1 MYLFFALVDK
11 INYKAVLL
19 PKGLNIFKHLRALGI
34 MNFVKELCMSRIG
47 RYTIAYSN
55 QPVVAG
61 FGSVAGKKESEG
73 PLKEYFHKIEYDTKL
88 GCDTWEQAESMLQ
101 KEAIQIAL
109 EKAQISGELIQ
120 LAFGGDLLNQ
130 CISTGYSIRGFNIPF
145 LGQYGACSTMVQSL
159 ILAGLMV
166 DGGYCKNSLAV
177 TSSHFCSAERQFR
190 FPLEYGGQ
198 RTPTAQWTVTGSGAI
213 VVSRYG
219 NGPRLKH
226 CTIGKVVDMGVTDI
240 NNMGAA
246 MAPAACDT
254 IKSFLIDTKTKP
266 SDYDLILTGDL
277 GRTGSQLLLE
287 LLQKENIDISRQHN
301 DCGMMIYDI
310 EKQDVHAGGSGCGCC
325 GSVLCGYILENM
337 CKGKLKNILVT
348 ATGALMSPT
357 ANQQGESTPGIAHLI
372 HLEI

>member
-19 PKGLNIFKHLRALGI
+19 PKGLNIFKLLRALGI
-34 MNFVKELCMSRIG
+34 MDFVKELCMSRIG

-109 EKAQISGELIQ
+109 KKAQISGELIQ

-287 LLQKENIDISRQHN
+287 LLQKENIDISRLHN

>member
-19 PKGLNIFKHLRALGI
+19 PKGLNIFKLLRALGI
-34 MNFVKELCMSRIG
+34 MDFVKELCMSRIG

-213 VVSRYG
+213 VVSQYG

-287 LLQKENIDISRQHN
+287 LLQKENIDISRLHN

-337 CKGKLKNILVT
+337 CKGKLKNILVA

>member
-1 MYLFFALVDK
+1 MYLFFALVGK

-19 PKGLNIFKHLRALGI
+19 PKGLNIFKLLRALGI
-34 MNFVKELCMSRIG
+34 MDFVKELCMSRIG

-277 GRTGSQLLLE
+277 GKTGSQLLLE

-337 CKGKLKNILVT
+337 CKGKLKNILVA

>member
-19 PKGLNIFKHLRALGI
+19 PKGLNIFKLLRALGI
-34 MNFVKELCMSRIG
+34 MDFVKELCMSRIG

-159 ILAGLMV
+159 ILAGIMV

-287 LLQKENIDISRQHN
+287 LLQKENIDISRLHN

-337 CKGKLKNILVT
+337 CKGKLKNILVA

>member
-19 PKGLNIFKHLRALGI
+19 PKGLNIFKHLGALGI

-130 CISTGYSIRGFNIPF
+130 CISTGYSIRSFNIPF

-287 LLQKENIDISRQHN
+287 LLQKENIDISRLHN
-301 DCGMMIYDI
+301 DCGIMIYDI

-337 CKGKLKNILVT
+337 CKGKLKNILVA

>member
-337 CKGKLKNILVT
+337 CKGKLKNILVA

>member
-1 MYLFFALVDK
+1 MYLFFALVGK

-19 PKGLNIFKHLRALGI
+19 PKGLNIFKLLRALGI
-34 MNFVKELCMSRIG
+34 MDFVKELCMSRIG

-73 PLKEYFHKIEYDTKL
+73 QLKEYFHKIEYDTKL

-287 LLQKENIDISRQHN
+287 LLQKENIDISRLHN

-337 CKGKLKNILVT
+337 CKGKLKNILVA

>member
-1 MYLFFALVDK
+1 MYLFFALVGK

-19 PKGLNIFKHLRALGI
+19 PKGLNIFKLLRALGI
-34 MNFVKELCMSRIG
+34 MDFVKELCMSRIG

-61 FGSVAGKKESEG
+61 FGSVVGKKESEG

-287 LLQKENIDISRQHN
+287 LLQKENIDISRLHN

-337 CKGKLKNILVT
+337 CKGKLKNILVA

>member
-130 CISTGYSIRGFNIPF
+130 CISTGYSIRSFNIPF

-287 LLQKENIDISRQHN
+287 LLQKENIDISRLHN

-337 CKGKLKNILVT
+337 CKGKLKNILVA

>member
-1 MYLFFALVDK
+1 MYLFFALVGK

-19 PKGLNIFKHLRALGI
+19 PKGLNIFKLLRALGI
-34 MNFVKELCMSRIG
+34 MDFVKELYMSRIG

-287 LLQKENIDISRQHN
+287 LLQKENIDISRLHN

-337 CKGKLKNILVT
+337 CKGKLKNILVA

>member
-19 PKGLNIFKHLRALGI
+19 PKGLNIFKLLRALGI
-34 MNFVKELCMSRIG
+34 MDFVKELCMSRIG
-47 RYTIAYSN
+47 RYTIAYNN
-55 QPVVAG
+55 QPAVAG

-213 VVSRYG
+213 VVSQYG
-219 NGPRLKH
+219 NGPKLRH

-254 IKSFLIDTKTKP
+254 IKSFLTDTKTKP

-277 GRTGSQLLLE
+277 GKTGSQLLLE
-287 LLQKENIDISRQHN
+287 LLQKENIDISRLHN

-325 GSVLCGYILENM
+325 GSVLCGYVLENM
-337 CKGKLKNILVT
+337 CKGKLKNILVA